1 MKTFQRFK
9 FYALLMLCAS
19 IWMSLPQP
27 AAAQPPKI
35 DKPAIS
41 KYLRYAE
48 GFSPQVEMT
57 VGDPKP
63 SVFPGLYDIE
73 VTLKAGR
80 NEVVKTYYLTSDGKQ
95 LISGAVY
102 DLHQSPFA
110 QNLPLLKEEG
120 APALGPAN
128 APVKIFLF
136 SDFECP
142 YCKEEAE
149 TLRANVAKDHA
160 NEVRIIYKDFPLDSI
175 HPWARPAAIAG
186 QCIAEQKA
194 AAFWSFHDWI
204 YAHQGE
210 INPGNVKGKIA
221 DFAKTQNIDPQK
233 LSVCEANPATAARVD
248 KTVAEGRKLGVTQTP
263 TMFVN
268 GRSVPGVL
276 SAEQMNMLIQLE
288 LGRAKAVSA
297 EATEKCCEVD
307 IPSLARK

>member
-1 MKTFQRFK
+1 MKIFQRLRL
-9 FYALLMLCAS
+9 YALSILCAS
-19 IWMSLPQP
+19 VWMSLPQR

-48 GFSPQVEMT
+48 GFSPQVNMT

-63 SVFPGLYDIE
+63 SVFPGLYEIE

-80 NEVVKTYYLTSDGKQ
+80 NEVVKTYYLTSDGKR
-95 LISGAVY
+95 LISGSVY

-120 APALGPAN
+120 APAFGPAN

-142 YCKEEAE
+142 YCKEEAQ
-149 TLRANVAKDHA
+149 TLRENIAKEHA
-160 NEVRIIYKDFPLDSI
+160 NDVRIVYKDFPLDSI

-186 QCIAEQKA
+186 QCIAEQKP

-204 YAHQGE
+204 YAHQGD
-210 INPGNVKGKIA
+210 INPGNVKDKIA
-221 DFAKTQNIDPQK
+221 EFAKTQNLDTQK
-233 LSVCEANPATAARVD
+233 LSACEANPATAARVE
-248 KTVAEGRKLGVTQTP
+248 KTVDEGRKLGVTQTP

-276 SAEQMNMLIQLE
+276 TPGQMNLLIQLE
-288 LGRAKAVSA
+288 LGRAK
-297 EATEKCCEVD
+297 EASTATTEKCCEVD

>member
-1 MKTFQRFK
+1 MKIFQRLK
-9 FYALLMLCAS
+9 LYALSILCAS
-19 IWMSLPQP
+19 VWMSLLQS
-27 AAAQPPKI
+27 AAAQAPKI

-48 GFSPQVEMT
+48 GFSPQVNMT
-57 VGDPKP
+57 VGDPQP
-63 SVFPGLYDIE
+63 SVFPGLYEIE

-80 NEVVKTYYLTSDGKQ
+80 NEVVKTYYLTSDGKR
-95 LISGAVY
+95 LISGSVY

-110 QNLPLLKEEG
+110 GNIPLLKEEG
-120 APALGPAN
+120 APAFGPAN

-142 YCKEEAE
+142 YCKEEAK
-149 TLRANVAKDHA
+149 TLRENVAKDHP
-160 NEVRIIYKDFPLDSI
+160 NDVRIIYKDFPLDSI

-186 QCIAEQKA
+186 QCIAGQKP

-204 YAHQGE
+204 YEHQGE
-210 INPGNVKGKIA
+210 INPGNVKDKIGE
-221 DFAKTQNIDPQK
+221 FAKTQNIDTQK
-233 LSVCEANPATAARVD
+233 LSACEANPATAARVD
-248 KTVAEGRKLGVTQTP
+248 KTVDEGRKLGVTQTP

-276 SAEQMNMLIQLE
+276 NPGQMNLLIQLE
-288 LGRAKAVSA
+288 LGRAKESST
-297 EATEKCCEVD
+297 ATTDKCCEVN

>member
-1 MKTFQRFK
+1 
-9 FYALLMLCAS
+9 
-19 IWMSLPQP
+19 MSLLQS
-27 AAAQPPKI
+27 AAAQAPKI

-48 GFSPQVEMT
+48 GFSPQVNMT
-57 VGDPKP
+57 VGDPQP
-63 SVFPGLYDIE
+63 SVFPGLYEIE

-80 NEVVKTYYLTSDGKQ
+80 NEVVKTYYLTSDGKR
-95 LISGAVY
+95 LISGSVY

-110 QNLPLLKEEG
+110 GNIPLLKEEG
-120 APALGPAN
+120 APAFGPAN

-142 YCKEEAE
+142 YCKEEAK
-149 TLRANVAKDHA
+149 TLRENVAKDHP
-160 NEVRIIYKDFPLDSI
+160 NDVRIIYKDFPLDSI

-186 QCIAEQKA
+186 QCIAGQKP

-204 YAHQGE
+204 YEHQGE
-210 INPGNVKGKIA
+210 INPGNVKDKIGE
-221 DFAKTQNIDPQK
+221 FAKTQNIDTQK
-233 LSVCEANPATAARVD
+233 LSACEANPATAARVD
-248 KTVAEGRKLGVTQTP
+248 KTVDEGRKLGVTQTP

-276 SAEQMNMLIQLE
+276 NPGQMNLLIQLE
-288 LGRAKAVSA
+288 LGRAKESST
-297 EATEKCCEVD
+297 ATTDKCCEVN

>member
-1 MKTFQRFK
+1 
-9 FYALLMLCAS
+9 
-19 IWMSLPQP
+19 MSLPQRL
-27 AAAQPPKI
+27 AAQAPKI

-48 GFSPQVEMT
+48 GFSPQVNMT
-57 VGDPKP
+57 VGDPRP
-63 SVFPGLYDIE
+63 SVFPGLYEVE

-80 NEVVKTYYLTSDGKQ
+80 NEVVKTYYLTPDGKR
-95 LISGAVY
+95 LISGSVY

-142 YCKEEAE
+142 FCKEEA
-149 TLRANVAKDHA
+149 TMLRENVAKDHA
-160 NEVRIIYKDFPLDSI
+160 NDVRVIYKDFPLDSI

-186 QCIAEQKA
+186 QCIEEQKP

-210 INPGNVKGKIA
+210 INPGNVKDKIA
-221 DFAKTQNIDPQK
+221 QFAKTQNVDTQR
-233 LSVCEANPATAARVD
+233 LSACEANPATAARID
-248 KTVAEGRKLGVTQTP
+248 KTVEEGRKLGVTQTP

-276 SAEQMNMLIQLE
+276 NSEQMNLLIQLE
-288 LGRAKAVSA
+288 LGRAK
-297 EATEKCCEVD
+297 EAAAARPEKCCEVD